1 MYKGPMPDK
10 WRDRRGFTL
19 IEVMIAIFILVVAL
33 SGLIGVTVMAI
44 KGNDFS
50 KKMTTATTLAKDRME
65 QVKNLPYDSPYLNA
79 GTTYYYLN
87 AEGTATGSY
96 FTRKLTVTD
105 ATPAANMKTIEVEVS
120 WSWGGTRRVTL
131 RTIVAS

>member
-1 MYKGPMPDK
+1 MTLKAQ
-10 WRDRRGFTL
+10 RGFTL
-19 IEVMIAIFILVVAL
+19 IEIMIAIFILVIAL

-50 KKMTTATTLAKDRME
+50 KRMTTATTLAKDMME
-65 QVKNLPYDSPYLNA
+65 QVKNTSYDNLPA
-79 GTTYYYLN
+79 VTTTTYDYLN

-96 FTRKLTVTD
+96 FTRKLTVTV

-120 WSWGGTRRVTL
+120 WSWGGTRKVAL
-131 RTIVAS
+131 QTIVAS